1 MTHSTPSFLRRTAL
15 ALGAAALARPGFA
28 QAAPA
33 LPCPSGPGEIVGLML
48 EGTGAP
54 AGTVTVFGQAFQPGH
69 MPRGAALRARDT
81 NGREF
86 PAQLDVLAVHPDGSA
101 RLGVVSLA
109 PPAIGKAQERG
120 VMLMA
125 GTGGSTAPLDLAA
138 ALSGRSAVL
147 ELASAGG
154 QVWRLDLLAAF
165 RSATADQAWQSGPL
179 AVQRRVS
186 VAVPG
191 DSLAGVTSLRVVA
204 DVSLRSDGTLW
215 TEVWLR
221 NDAAM
226 RPGGGSASYGVRVL
240 LDGREAMRTGLLH
253 QWQYTGWGRLLA
265 ADRGKPAAEP
275 PRPRH
280 DANYL
285 ADAGAVPRY
294 SMSGGTVD
302 RALGQLARQVA
313 EGNWSAPLEARGITR
328 NMPATGGR
336 ADIGPVTQPQALWLG
351 TGDYRAATV
360 SIGQAEAAGSVPWH
374 MWDPSVNGWLDVK
387 KWPRL
392 WVDGRGGP
400 PPGGLMQ
407 NVSGDTGWTPDT
419 AHQPDLS
426 TVPFILTGR
435 RAFLDE
441 LLAQSAWNIISL
453 WPAPRGEGE
462 ANIVRGVQVRGA
474 AWSMRQ
480 LDNAAWA
487 APRGDRT
494 GDYLRGVAASNWA
507 WIRAQIP
514 EWTRRQGEA
523 HGWIPGEYGTPG
535 AIAPW
540 QQDYFVST
548 AVLSA
553 RRGNAD
559 ARAVLDW
566 MENFIAGRFL
576 SGDRGFNPHDGC
588 AYNLAMWPENQP
600 QSPFNTWARI
610 GQETRAR
617 NMSNGNGW
625 STSDG
630 NYGAL
635 AIHSLTLMSELT
647 GSPRARAA
655 LSWIVNAG
663 APYTSPAERAGTQF
677 DIAPRDAAGGC
688 RVPARGTR

>member
-1 MTHSTPSFLRRTAL
+1 MTRLNHPFRHSLGRRAAL
-15 ALGAAALARPGFA
+15 ALGTGALVRPGPA
-28 QAAPA
+28 EAAPA
-33 LPCPSGPGEIVGLML
+33 VPCPAAPGEIVGLVL

-54 AGTVTVFGQAFQPGH
+54 SGTVTVFGQAFQPGH
-69 MPRGAALRARDT
+69 VPHGAVLRARDA
-81 NGREF
+81 NGREI
-86 PAQLDVLAVHPDGSA
+86 PAQLDVIAAHPDGSA
-101 RLGVVSLA
+101 RLAVVSLA
-109 PPAIGKAQERG
+109 PPAIAKGQERE
-120 VMLMA
+120 VMLMSATGSPAEPLNIAA
-125 GTGGSTAPLDLAA
+125 GRW
-138 ALSGRSAVL
+138 GRSAVL
-147 ELASAGG
+147 ELAAAAG
-154 QVWRLDLLAAF
+154 QVWRLDLLSAF
-165 RSATADQAWQSGPL
+165 RSAPADQAWQSGPL

-186 VAVPG
+186 VDVPAS
-191 DSLAGVTSLRVVA
+191 SLAGVTSLRVVA
-204 DVSLRSDGTLW
+204 DVSVRSDGTIW
-215 TEVWLR
+215 TDVWLR

-226 RPGGGSASYGVRVL
+226 RPGGGAVSYGVRVL

-253 QWQYTGWGRLLA
+253 QWHYTGWGRLLA
-265 ADRGKPAAEP
+265 ADHGKPAAEP

-280 DANYL
+280 DTNYL

-294 SMSGGTVD
+294 RMSGGTVD
-302 RALGQLARQVA
+302 RALGRLAQQVG

-328 NMPATGGR
+328 AMPSTGGR
-336 ADIGPVTQPQALWLG
+336 ADIGPVTEPQALWLG
-351 TGDYRAATV
+351 TGDQRAATV

-407 NVSGDTGWTPDT
+407 NVSSDTGWTPDT

-426 TVPFILTGR
+426 TVPLVLTGR

-523 HGWIPGEYGTPG
+523 HGWIPGEYGTSG
-535 AIAPW
+535 ALPPW

-548 AVLSA
+548 AALSA

-588 AYNLAMWPENQP
+588 AYNLAIAPEGQP
-600 QSPFNTWARI
+600 QSPFSTWARI

-617 NMSNGNGW
+617 NLSNGNGW
-625 STSDG
+625 ANSEG
-630 NYGAL
+630 VYGIL
-635 AIHSLTLMSELT
+635 AIQSLTLLSELT
-647 GSPRARAA
+647 GTPRVRAA
-655 LSWIVNAG
+655 LSWIQNAG
-663 APYTSPAERAGTQF
+663 APYTAPAQRAAQF
-677 DIAPRDAAGGC
+677 DIAPKEATGGC
-688 RVPARGTR
+688 QRRM